1 MFLNFATDEEICKSD
16 QVVSVCV
23 CVCVSAPT
31 RALINARVH

>member
-23 CVCVSAPT
+23 CAPT
-31 RALINARVH
+31 RALISAHVH